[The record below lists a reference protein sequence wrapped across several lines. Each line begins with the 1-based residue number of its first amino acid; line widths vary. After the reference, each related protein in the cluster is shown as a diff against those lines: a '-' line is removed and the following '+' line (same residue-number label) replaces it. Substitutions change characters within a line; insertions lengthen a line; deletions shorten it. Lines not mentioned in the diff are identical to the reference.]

1 MSLFGRLRAGSGSS
15 TIRSPFVI
23 LNRPV
28 TGLEGFIPF
37 SLGKGSRG
45 RFNGARDGA
54 STAPGRASR
63 EPRQSTGESGE
74 TESGGLM
81 PIRRKPVLAQGPPL
95 GLCSYPLYPSFVS
108 AKPAA

>member
-1 MSLFGRLRAGSGSS
+1 
-15 TIRSPFVI
+15 VI

-45 RFNGARDGA
+45 RFNRARDGV

-63 EPRQSTGESGE
+63 EPRQSTGEPGE

-95 GLCSYPLYPSFVS
+95 GLGCSYPLYPSFVS